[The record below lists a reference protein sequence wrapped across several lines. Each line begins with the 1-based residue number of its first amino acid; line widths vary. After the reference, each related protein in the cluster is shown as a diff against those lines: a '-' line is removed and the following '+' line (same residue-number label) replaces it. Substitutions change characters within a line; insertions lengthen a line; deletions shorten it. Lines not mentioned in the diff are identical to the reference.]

1 MLGEGHFSHWRGGHS
16 QCKGR
21 HGDAP
26 VVKLVNTL
34 DLKSN
39 GDYSLPVQVRLGAL
53 PHFPWPLL
61 GTLCSELSAGIVT
74 FVTIVPHTGRAPDT

>member
-1 MLGEGHFSHWRGGHS
+1 MGGD
-16 QCKGR
+16 
-21 HGDAP
+21 GDAP

-53 PHFPWPLL
+53 PLFPWLLL
-61 GTLCSELSAGIVT
+61 GTLCSELSSEIVT
-74 FVTIVPHTGRAPDT
+74 FVTIVPHTGGAPDT